1 MPAQLPAAAI
11 TSSPVSSRTSAPV
24 SPRISTVVN
33 PEPVSVPSVQD
44 SADDTATTEA
54 VASPVGTGMP
64 VPPPAASISQPVG
77 EETAVQTSAA
87 FGAPQASVPTR
98 RSLRERRNG

>member
-1 MPAQLPAAAI
+1 MTAAPEPA
-11 TSSPVSSRTSAPV
+11 
-24 SPRISTVVN
+24 PRVSTVVN

-64 VPPPAASISQPVG
+64 LPTASISQPVG

>member
-1 MPAQLPAAAI
+1 MTAVPEPA
-11 TSSPVSSRTSAPV
+11 SRV
-24 SPRISTVVN
+24 STVVN

-54 VASPVGTGMP
+54 VASPVSTGMP
-64 VPPPAASISQPVG
+64 LPPPTASISQPVG